1 MADEAAAS
9 GQSVVPERHTSR
21 LEQLTHPRCLAAKP
35 AAADGQSVVPECQT
49 SRLEHMRRPLVFTVS
64 GHATERDTLLEERRG
79 LFGDTASTLLRRGPA
94 LRLIILHFVSYALYL
109 LLVLRITWES
119 VISANYYFPVL
130 IAWLLP
136 IGLWVLMAAAD
147 LLFNIVE
154 EKPIGISIF
163 GLDSQKKKARPIRDA
178 LATCL
183 GLRALG
189 GCNRRLLEP
198 LMLNGRGTSIPKS
211 APELFTAFFTGFPPN
226 SVMVSYC
233 WVEKE
238 LPRRVAQ
245 HFLPRTLAWLDVDRL
260 IPGTPSV
267 PAMVAA
273 VKNAR
278 FRLVFLSA
286 QYLRSVNC
294 GHEVR

>member
-119 VISANYYFPVL
+119 VISAYYYFPVL

-154 EKPIGISIF
+154 EKPIGTPSLVLTLRKRKR
-163 GLDSQKKKARPIRDA
+163 GRSEMRWRRA
-178 LATCL
+178 LACGPWAAAIGGSL
-183 GLRALG
+183 SLLCSMAEGRLFQRAHLSFS
-189 GCNRRLLEP
+189 P
-198 LMLNGRGTSIPKS
+198 LSSRVSRQIP
-211 APELFTAFFTGFPPN
+211 
-226 SVMVSYC
+226 
-233 WVEKE
+233 
-238 LPRRVAQ
+238 
-245 HFLPRTLAWLDVDRL
+245 
-260 IPGTPSV
+260 
-267 PAMVAA
+267 
-273 VKNAR
+273 
-278 FRLVFLSA
+278 
-286 QYLRSVNC
+286 
-294 GHEVR
+294 